1 MYRAL
6 GIALMI
12 ATIAFAGCQDTEPS
26 RTIISLQIDSDG
38 EDTWVYLYTI
48 PRVKMSNLSLDMA
61 GNKDTLSSVFS
72 HQIYITI
79 AEMNNLTKD
88 AEGFFTFSAEADLSN
103 VFWAFTCKLR
113 ISETF
118 ENNEELIVADV
129 LIDVNDE
136 EVAQVW
142 ELPHNMPLE
151 FKE

>member
-1 MYRAL
+1 
-6 GIALMI
+6 MI

-48 PRVKMSNLSLDMA
+48 PRVKMSNLSLDVA

-72 HQIYITI
+72 HQIHINS
-79 AEMNNLTKD
+79 AEMKNLTKD
-88 AEGFFTFSAEADLSN
+88 AAGFFTFSAEADLSN
-103 VFWAFTCKLR
+103 VFWDFTCKLR

>member
-1 MYRAL
+1 
-6 GIALMI
+6 
-12 ATIAFAGCQDTEPS
+12 
-26 RTIISLQIDSDG
+26 
-38 EDTWVYLYTI
+38 
-48 PRVKMSNLSLDMA
+48 
-61 GNKDTLSSVFS
+61 
-72 HQIYITI
+72 
-79 AEMNNLTKD
+79 MNNLTKD

-113 ISETF
+113 ISESF

>member
-12 ATIAFAGCQDTEPS
+12 ATIAFAGCQDTEPN

-48 PRVKMSNLSLDMA
+48 PRVKMSNLSLDVA

-72 HQIYITI
+72 HQIHITS

-103 VFWAFTCKLR
+103 VFWDFTCKLR